1 MRRFTATSR
10 LARFP
15 LVLMTTAPTAGCRM
29 GRSPSLV
36 LFGSYFPSWM
46 LCAILGIIVAVGSR
60 IAIVRFGVAGV
71 LPFQLLICVAIG
83 LVAGVLAWLL
93 WSGL

>member
-1 MRRFTATSR
+1 MRRI
-10 LARFP
+10 P
-15 LVLMTTAPTAGCRM
+15 LVLMTTASAAGGCSM
-29 GRSPSLV
+29 ARSPSLV

-46 LCAILGIIVAVGSR
+46 LCGILGVFVAIGSR
-60 IAIVRFGVAGV
+60 IAMVRFGLAGV
-71 LPFQLLICVAIG
+71 LPFQLFICVAIG

>member
-1 MRRFTATSR
+1 M
-10 LARFP
+10 AR
-15 LVLMTTAPTAGCRM
+15 A
-29 GRSPSLV
+29 PSLV

-46 LCAILGIIVAVGSR
+46 LCAIFGVIVALCAR
-60 IAIVRFGVAGV
+60 LAMVRFGLTAV
-71 LPFQLLICVAIG
+71 LPFQLFICVAIG